1 MPFILIKFNL
11 ILNYHKNILR
21 LKKGKKN
28 VNRGIL
34 TVSSNKNIND
44 IYIFELQ
51 TCIYYEIENIIIT

>member
-44 IYIFELQ
+44 IYIFETVNMYIL
-51 TCIYYEIENIIIT
+51 